1 MGLITMRMMAI
12 LKCFG
17 LGESFES
24 SSKFSKN
31 KPIVVFVSAIFV
43 ISQTLVALKHFECAQ
58 DVVSLSQISL
68 GGLITAISK
77 TSK

>member
-1 MGLITMRMMAI
+1 MGLTTTRMMDI

-31 KPIVVFVSAIFV
+31 KPIVVFVSAISV
-43 ISQTLVALKHFECAQ
+43 QRQTLVALKHFECAQ